1 MENFGVPYFLAPK
14 CTRLE
19 DARVHRLEL
28 FSIYHG
34 SRLKLNAGPNMAH
47 RCLQC
52 THSQGANLNIGK
64 INWYTVSFQSN
75 VPNEISALFPWLC
88 PIRSRTFH
96 PKAVQERLVVQ
107 APAQPGT
114 TKVLRGRGPP
124 RCDASGRGNLVLHF
138 LLHLPRTLSPRQA
151 LGSRCW
157 NESNERQ
164 KNRWCSWDSMFIHV
178 PSKGFNVL
186 AALVNCQQCHRTYR
200 FV

>member
-1 MENFGVPYFLAPK
+1 MVQG
-14 CTRLE
+14 
-19 DARVHRLEL
+19 
-28 FSIYHG
+28 
-34 SRLKLNAGPNMAH
+34 LKLNANPNKAH
-47 RCLQC
+47 RWLHC

-75 VPNEISALFPWLC
+75 VPNEISALFPWLF

-138 LLHLPRTLSPRQA
+138 LLHLPRTLSPDRP
-151 LGSRCW
+151 LGADVETLKRKA
-157 NESNERQ
+157 EKQMVQLRL
-164 KNRWCSWDSMFIHV
+164 HV

-186 AALVNCQQCHRTYR
+186 AALVNSCQQCHRTYR